1 MIHRA
6 VFSSRSLRA
15 VTALAVAALVVLI
28 DPPRASMRRPSPTM
42 FKRAQAQR
50 SRPRRRPIR
59 RSWTLRR
66 AANAYEAI
74 VRRYPSSSY
83 SDNALWQAAALLE
96 RAYSKSGAATDLDKA
111 VKLLA
116 WLRREY
122 PASKHASAA
131 GTKLAALQPSA
142 PATAGPAAP
151 PLAATPAAPAPA
163 PAGAPPVRRQSP
175 SAIGAVASDAADAHD
190 GATRASSWRC
200 RVGP

>member
-1 MIHRA
+1 
-6 VFSSRSLRA
+6 
-15 VTALAVAALVVLI
+15 
-28 DPPRASMRRPSPTM
+28 M
-42 FKRAQAQR
+42 FKKAQAQEAAL
-50 SRPRRRPIR
+50 PKTDPAIVD
-59 RSWTLRR
+59 LRR
-66 AANAYEAI
+66 AANAYEAV

-83 SDNALWQAAALLE
+83 SDDSLWQAAALME
-96 RAYSKSGAATDLDKA
+96 RAHSKSGTATDLDKA

-163 PAGAPPVRRQSP
+163 PAGAAAGDRRP
-175 SAIGAVASDAADAHD
+175 EPIPIGAVAADAHD

-200 RVGP
+200 RVGPYDHPVRAAAR